1 MTLKEYSEKKT
12 MKCFAMLGI
21 GKTGWMEK
29 PVPECGPMDALLR
42 PLALAPC
49 SSDIH
54 TVFAGA
60 IGDRKDMVL
69 GHEAVGQIVKVGS
82 MVKNFKVGDKCI
94 VPAITPDWGDLNS
107 QAGYP
112 MHSGGMLGGWKFSN
126 FKDGVFSEIFH
137 VNEADNNLAL
147 LPDSIEP
154 AVGCMLSDMV
164 TTGTHGSELANIK
177 LGDTV
182 CVIGIGPVGLMS
194 VAGCSL
200 HGASRIFAVGS
211 REKCC
216 EVAMKYGAT
225 DIINYKNG
233 TIEEQILKKTD
244 GKGVD
249 AVVIAGGDCDTF
261 DSAIKILKPG
271 GTIGN
276 VNYLGEGE
284 FVKIPRAEWG
294 VGMSHKKINGGLTP
308 GGRLRMEKLASLLVY
323 KKLDPSLLIT
333 HRFEGLENV
342 EKALLLMKDKTKDL
356 IKPVVTIK
364 YPDV

>member
-1 MTLKEYSEKKT
+1 
-12 MKCFAMLGI
+12 
-21 GKTGWMEK
+21 
-29 PVPECGPMDALLR
+29 
-42 PLALAPC
+42 
-49 SSDIH
+49 
-54 TVFAGA
+54 
-60 IGDRKDMVL
+60 
-69 GHEAVGQIVKVGS
+69 
-82 MVKNFKVGDKCI
+82 
-94 VPAITPDWGDLNS
+94 
-107 QAGYP
+107 
-112 MHSGGMLGGWKFSN
+112 
-126 FKDGVFSEIFH
+126 
-137 VNEADNNLAL
+137 
-147 LPDSIEP
+147 
-154 AVGCMLSDMV
+154 MLSDMV

-233 TIEEQILKKTD
+233 PIEEQILKKTD

-249 AVVIAGGDCDTF
+249 CVVIAGGDCDTF

-276 VNYLGEGE
+276 VNYLGEGDY
-284 FVKIPRAEWG
+284 VKIPRAEWG
-294 VGMSHKKINGGLTP
+294 VGMSHKKIVGGLTP

-323 KKLDPSLLIT
+323 KKLDPSLLLT

-342 EKALLLMKDKTKDL
+342 EKALMLMKDKPKEL